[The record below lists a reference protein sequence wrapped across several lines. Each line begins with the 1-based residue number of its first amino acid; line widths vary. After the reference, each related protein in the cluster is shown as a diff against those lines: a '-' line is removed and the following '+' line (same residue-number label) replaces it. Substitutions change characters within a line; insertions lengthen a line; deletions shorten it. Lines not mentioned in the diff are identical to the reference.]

1 MRTCAILCA
10 RMETRRVTLETC
22 ATVTGTAVVI
32 DVIRAFTTAA
42 YAFAAG
48 ARDIVLVGTVEEALA
63 LRQQMPGA
71 LTMGEVGG
79 RPIEGFDFGNSPA
92 AFLGLNLQGRRII
105 QRTTAGTQGVVRCRK
120 ADLLLASSLVCASA
134 TARYLRQLGPPV
146 ITLVVTGIFPD
157 RDGDE
162 DVACADYLEA
172 LLRQPLRPDSQPFV
186 ERVRN
191 STAARLFT
199 HPAQGLFPAADV
211 ECCAAVDRFD
221 FAMPIA
227 RRNGLLIMEPAFVR

>member
-1 MRTCAILCA
+1 
-10 RMETRRVTLETC
+10 METRRVTLETC

-105 QRTTAGTQGVVRCRK
+105 QRTTAGTQGVVRCRQ

-134 TARYLRQLGPPV
+134 TARYLRQLGSPA

>member
-1 MRTCAILCA
+1 
-10 RMETRRVTLETC
+10 METRRASLETC
-22 ATVTGTAVVI
+22 ATVTGAAVVI

-48 ARDIVLVGTVEEALA
+48 ARDIVLVSTVEEALA

-71 LTMGEVGG
+71 LAMGEVGG
-79 RPIEGFDFGNSPA
+79 LPIEGFDFGNSPS
-92 AFLGLNLQGRRII
+92 AFLGLNLGGRRII
-105 QRTTAGTQGVVRCRK
+105 QRTTAGTQGVVRCRQ
-120 ADLLLASSLVCASA
+120 ADLLVASSLVCAAA
-134 TARYLRQLGPPV
+134 TARYLRRLEPQA
-146 ITLVVTGIFPD
+146 ITMVVTGIFPD

-172 LLRQPLRPDSQPFV
+172 LLCGPTQPDSRPFV

-199 HPAQGLFPAADV
+199 DSAQGMFPAADV
-211 ECCAAVDRFD
+211 ECCVAVDRFD